1 MSAAALE
8 RDALL
13 PSGDSRIGLGAA
25 LALLAHAGLIGALAL
40 GLNWRLPTQDAV
52 VSAELWSAVPQ
63 AAAPTPAVEP
73 PPAPAP
79 TPAPTPPRPAPERRA
94 EPPPPSPADS
104 AAARATAQAAERDAE
119 IALEKKA
126 QQKKAQQ
133 ALALREAERRLDEER
148 QRQAQAEALRLKQK
162 LDDKRVADDK
172 AALRKKEQQAKD
184 DKARE
189 DKRQKDAAE
198 QRAAAEKALE
208 DKAQEVVV
216 AKQRQ
221 ENLKRML
228 GQAGAAA
235 SGTGGATAT
244 GTAAKDAAPSAGY
257 AGKIRKAIK
266 DSIIQANKVPGN
278 PVAEVEV
285 RCAPD
290 GSVVGRRI
298 VKPSGNAAWD
308 ETVLRAIDRL
318 GSLPR
323 DIDGRIPSTMLL
335 VLSQD

>member
-1 MSAAALE
+1 MASAALE

-13 PSGDSRIGLGAA
+13 PSGDSRIGLGVA

-40 GLNWRLPTQDAV
+40 GLNWRLPTQDVV

-63 AAAPTPAVEP
+63 AAAPAPAVEP

-79 TPAPTPPRPAPERRA
+79 TPPPPAPDRRA
-94 EPPPPSPADS
+94 EPPSPSPADL
-104 AAARATAQAAERDAE
+104 AAARAAAQAAERDAE

-148 QRQAQAEALRLKQK
+148 QRQAQVEAQRLKQK

-172 AALRKKEQQAKD
+172 AALRKKAEQAKD

-198 QRAAAEKALE
+198 QRAAAEKAIE
-208 DKAQEVVV
+208 DKAQDALV

-323 DIDGRIPSTMLL
+323 DIDGRIPPTMLL

>member
-13 PSGDSRIGLGAA
+13 PSGDNRIGLGAA

-40 GLNWRLPTQDAV
+40 GLNWRLPTQDIV

-63 AAAPTPAVEP
+63 AAAPAPAVEP
-73 PPAPAP
+73 PSAA
-79 TPAPTPPRPAPERRA
+79 TPPAPERRA
-94 EPPPPSPADS
+94 ETPPPSTADL
-104 AAARATAQAAERDAE
+104 AAARAAVQAAERDAE

-189 DKRQKDAAE
+189 DRRQKDAAE

-208 DKAQEVVV
+208 DKAQDALV

-235 SGTGGATAT
+235 PGTGGANAT